1 MLSITQILTVTFTLF
16 AIIDVLGSTPI
27 FISLKQKTG
36 SLSGA
41 KASIT
46 SGIIMILFLLL
57 GEKLLNVLG
66 VDVSS
71 FAIAGSIILFL
82 MGLEMVL
89 GVEFFKSNNDAGK
102 AGSYVPVAFPL
113 IAGSGALTTI
123 ISLKADFAF
132 INILIGIIINMIVV
146 YFVIRNLHRIEK
158 MLGKSGL
165 MVIRQFFG
173 IILLAIAIR
182 MFKSSIGL

>member
-1 MLSITQILTVTFTLF
+1 MLSFKEILTVTFTLF

-36 SLSGA
+36 GLSPG
-41 KASIT
+41 KVSIT
-46 SGIIMILFLLL
+46 SGSIMIIFLLL
-57 GEKLLNVLG
+57 GENLLDILG

-71 FAIAGSIILFL
+71 FAIAGSVVLFL

-89 GVEFFKSNNDAGK
+89 GVELFKSNNDAGK

-123 ISLKADFAF
+123 ISLKADFEF
-132 INILIGIIINMIVV
+132 LNILIGILINMV
-146 YFVIRNLHRIEK
+146 FVFLVIKNLNRIEK
-158 MLGKSGL
+158 LLGKSGL

-182 MFKSSIGL
+182 MFKSSLGI